1 VFEGSRSLNSKRRTE
16 GGYSATP
23 NQKKGAYNVKN
34 TLLLSILAF
43 AAVPGAFAQPAPGA
57 DVSTAIPIYYGQFA
71 SDIGD
76 VNTAPLH
83 VYSVTLA
90 KGQQFSAALSIAATS
105 PGATTQLLLFSPD
118 TKSLAN
124 VRYGTG
130 VGGNLVNSGGCS
142 GHACSLAL
150 AVVPAA
156 GTYYV
161 TVTTSDVGVSYTL
174 QVTTMG
180 TPQRQTLP
188 AQAGCLTGQ
197 VDYLTYSLQLIA
209 LNLPDTISVGGTQ
222 ACATCSV
229 KPPLYSQIT
238 EKLETALRSGL
249 PVSACYDAMGNIFQ
263 ISLQHP

>member
-1 VFEGSRSLNSKRRTE
+1 MKT
-16 GGYSATP
+16 
-23 NQKKGAYNVKN
+23 
-34 TLLLSILAF
+34 TLLLSILAISTIP
-43 AAVPGAFAQPAPGA
+43 AAVAQQPAPGA
-57 DVSTAIPIYYGQFA
+57 DVSTAIPVYYGQFVN
-71 SDIGD
+71 DIGD

-83 VYSVTLA
+83 VYSITLA

-105 PGATTQLLLFSPD
+105 PGASTQLLLFAPG

-124 VRYGTG
+124 VRYGAG
-130 VGGNLVNSGGCS
+130 GGNIANSGGCG
-142 GHACSLAL
+142 GHACSVAL

-161 TVTTSDVGVSYTL
+161 TVTTNDVGVSYTL

-180 TPQRQTLP
+180 TPQLQTLP
-188 AQAGCLTGQ
+188 PQAGCLTGQ

-263 ISLQHP
+263 ISLQHQ